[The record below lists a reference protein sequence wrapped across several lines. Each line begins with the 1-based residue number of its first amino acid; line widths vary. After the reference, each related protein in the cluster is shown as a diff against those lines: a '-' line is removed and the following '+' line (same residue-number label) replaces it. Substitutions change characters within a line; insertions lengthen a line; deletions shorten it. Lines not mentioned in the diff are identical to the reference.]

1 MSEVMAQA
9 RADLAEREQDITSAL
24 QHNRQALASLRQQA
38 EDAKVNSPVVPPQPT
53 IVVAAPGT
61 VSSRLH
67 PR

>member
-38 EDAKVNSPVVPPQPT
+38 EDAKVLSPVVPPQPT
-53 IVVAAPGT
+53 IVGAAPGSI
-61 VSSRLH
+61 SSRLH